1 MGKEDEAGRVR
12 GMNRSKIFNKS
23 KENTYTC
30 RHTKQHRL
38 EAISK
43 REKNRRKK
51 TMSECVR
58 VTERE
63 NKD

>member
-30 RHTKQHRL
+30 RQTRSTDSKQYRIGRKT
-38 EAISK
+38 E
-43 REKNRRKK
+43 EK
-51 TMSECVR
+51 TVSECVR